1 MKIFLLVLAFAISFL
16 DADAAIE
23 YCCVK
28 KSVRKIFGGKSDCTP
43 HHTETASS
51 AKCAKGNIIVKEFVE
66 SSRELASHVL
76 VPALNDVMN
85 RFVCHKSTV
94 VVRRQVR

>member
-1 MKIFLLVLAFAISFL
+1 MKTTG
-16 DADAAIE
+16 E
-23 YCCVK
+23 
-28 KSVRKIFGGKSDCTP
+28 RNT
-43 HHTETASS
+43 TSS
-51 AKCAKGNIIVKEFVE
+51 KEFVE

-94 VVRRQVR
+94 VVRWQVRTYGLGYA